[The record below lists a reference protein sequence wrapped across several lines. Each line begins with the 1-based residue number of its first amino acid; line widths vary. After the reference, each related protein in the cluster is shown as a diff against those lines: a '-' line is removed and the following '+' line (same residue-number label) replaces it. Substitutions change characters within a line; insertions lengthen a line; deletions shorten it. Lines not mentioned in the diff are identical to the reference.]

1 MTAMLTRRA
10 KSAGPAA
17 PRASLP
23 GQGLPQRA
31 PRSSR
36 SYRSRRSRRS
46 RRGPQQG
53 PSLTGAVVAVVVIG
67 AFALLPLYWLVVTAF
82 TPDNETFTFPPRL
95 FPKSLTFE
103 HFKNFATN
111 SQLLHYLLN
120 SVIVSLITAVLSVV
134 VSAYCAYSFSKFRY
148 RGRRSLM
155 YLVLSSQLFPQ
166 ALLLITLYLLF
177 SQFDLL
183 NTYLAL
189 ILSFTTFTLPLCVWL
204 LKSYFDT
211 LPDQLIEAAKID
223 GASQRTIIHR
233 VMLPLAAPG
242 LVAAGLFA
250 FMRGWNDFIFAL
262 TLAGP
267 NRQTLPPGLVNTYLG
282 EFQTSWPDLM
292 AASLIVSLPV
302 VIAFSFLQRYLA
314 AGLTAG
320 AVKG

>member
-1 MTAMLTRRA
+1 MTTTLSQQAR
-10 KSAGPAA
+10 SG
-17 PRASLP
+17 PRALLP
-23 GQGLPQRA
+23 GKVPHRG
-31 PRSSR
+31 
-36 SYRSRRSRRS
+36 RRN
-46 RRGPQQG
+46 PQQG
-53 PSLTGAVVAVVVIG
+53 PSRSGAVVALVVIG
-67 AFALLPLYWLVVTAF
+67 GFALLPLYWLIVTSF
-82 TPDNETFTFPPRL
+82 TPDDETFDFPPRF
-95 FPKSLTFE
+95 FPKSLTFA
-103 HFKNFATN
+103 HFRNFTSN
-111 SQLLHYLLN
+111 SQLLHYLMN
-120 SVIVSLITAVLSVV
+120 SVIVSLSTAVLSLV

-166 ALLLITLYLLF
+166 ALLLITLYLVF
-177 SQFDLL
+177 SQFGML
-183 NTYLAL
+183 NSYWAL

-211 LPDQLIEAAKID
+211 LPNELIEAAKID
-223 GASQRTIIHR
+223 GASQRVIIHR
-233 VMLPLAAPG
+233 VIMPLAAPG

-267 NRQTLPPGLVNTYLG
+267 RKQTLPPGLVNTYLG